1 MKSGIYKITNPKG
14 KIYIGC
20 TNNLE
25 KRIKN
30 YQNGKIT
37 TQPLMFESWSKYGWD
52 SHTFEILEYTENLIE
67 REKYYI
73 KLYDSFNNGLN
84 ANKGGGGIETHTEET
99 KQLISEKGRANKGK
113 RANSHRK
120 GKKLPPYMVEA
131 NRANKGK
138 RANSHREGKKISE
151 SHRQNLMG
159 RRGAYDKGKA
169 VLQFDIEGNLIQE
182 HPTLKSAS
190 KAVGVGI
197 GAIWNA
203 LNKGGGATSASYIW
217 KYKE

>member
-1 MKSGIYKITNPKG
+1 MQSGIYKITNPEG
-14 KIYIGC
+14 KVYIGC

-30 YQNGKIT
+30 YQNGTIT
-37 TQPLMFESWSKYGWD
+37 TQPLMFESWEKYSWD
-52 SHTFEILEYTENLIE
+52 SHIFEILEYTENLIE

-99 KQLISEKGRANKGK
+99 KQLISEKGKANKGKRVNSHRKGKKLPQYMVEANKENKGK

-120 GKKLPPYMVEA
+120 GK
-131 NRANKGK
+131 N
-138 RANSHREGKKISE
+138 ISE

-159 RRGAYDKGKA
+159 ERGAYNKGKA
-169 VLQFDIEGNLIQE
+169 VLQFDKKGTFIQE
-182 HPTLKSAS
+182 YPTLKSAAKS
-190 KAVGVGI
+190 VGRSI
-197 GAIWNA
+197 GAIGNA
-203 LNKGGGATSASYIW
+203 LKKGGNATSASYIW